1 MMPPKHFVISVALSI
16 IVIAAG
22 TIGYQ
27 SIEGWN
33 FLDSIYMTIITIATV
48 GYTEVHELGDAGKVF
63 TIILIF
69 FGMVTTT
76 YMVGSV
82 VQFMVEGHIR
92 VIMGRRRLDRKIDH
106 LKNHYIVCGY
116 GRIGRTLCQTLIQG
130 GVDLVVVERSADLIP
145 AMEKDRALYL
155 HGDAASEAVLEK
167 AGIHRAKGLVA
178 ALATDTDNVF
188 LVLTARQMAPRLAI
202 IARAG
207 FEDSKKKLLAA
218 GANLVESPYEMGAFR
233 MAQRILRPTV
243 TSFLES
249 AFSSARKDIQ
259 MEELAVSTAST
270 LAHLSLKDSGIRQK
284 YNLIIIAIKK
294 PAGAMLFNP
303 SFEAVI
309 EPGDTVIAVGEVDNL
324 DQLEKVLSP

>member
-1 MMPPKHFVISVALSI
+1 
-16 IVIAAG
+16 
-22 TIGYQ
+22 
-27 SIEGWN
+27 
-33 FLDSIYMTIITIATV
+33 
-48 GYTEVHELGDAGKVF
+48 
-63 TIILIF
+63 
-69 FGMVTTT
+69 
-76 YMVGSV
+76 
-82 VQFMVEGHIR
+82 
-92 VIMGRRRLDRKIDH
+92 LDRKIDH

-116 GRIGRTLCQTLIQG
+116 GRIGRTLCQTLMHG
-130 GVDLVVVERSADLIP
+130 SVDLVVVERSADLIP

-207 FEDSKKKLLAA
+207 FEDSKKKLLAV

-259 MEELAVSTAST
+259 MEELAVSNAST